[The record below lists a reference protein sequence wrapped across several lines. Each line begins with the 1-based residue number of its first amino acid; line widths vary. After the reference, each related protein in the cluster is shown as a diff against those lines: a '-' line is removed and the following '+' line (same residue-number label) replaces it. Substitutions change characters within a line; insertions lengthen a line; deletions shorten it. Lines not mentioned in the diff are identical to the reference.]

1 MKLRSVFP
9 AVAAAGLVFAPVAAQ
24 AGTKASASLPAAGV
38 SIASEGARASTAVA
52 KKQKATSGL
61 LIGGIALAAVTAG
74 VIIAADDNNKS
85 TGS

>member
-1 MKLRSVFP
+1 MKLRNVFP

-24 AGTKASASLPAAGV
+24 AGTKAAASIPAAGV

-61 LIGGIALAAVTAG
+61 LIGGIALAAVVGG
-74 VIIAADDNNKS
+74 VIISADDN
-85 TGS
+85 GSGGS